1 MHRFKRVAIGL
12 ALFSLFGST
21 LLAQPAALAQTA
33 DKTTIRLGYV
43 PVLIYSP
50 LFVALE
56 KGYFAAE
63 NLDVQLTPL
72 QGGTDSVVQL
82 AAGNFDAA
90 VGGIGAGLLN
100 AANKGLDFRIVAPMH
115 SERPPVSTSLVISAA
130 RAGDIKTVA
139 DLKGKTVA
147 INATGAATEYWLAQA
162 LQEGGLTFADIKL
175 TTVAFK
181 DVPVALQSGAV
192 DAAML
197 GEPLTTLQVKS
208 GTVKILS
215 DDFIHGFVSTYLYM
229 GLPLL
234 KDHLPAA
241 QGFVRAYLK
250 ACRDLQGDALKDPAI
265 AAIIEKYTKV
275 PAATIETASHAYY
288 DPNGTIPVGDI
299 QTLQTYFLSRGEL
312 DYKTPLDLTRFID
325 TSLVTNAL
333 TTLGTVPVPTAAAT
347 MSAVTNATMAATASA
362 MMNATVA
369 PTMAATP

>member
-1 MHRFKRVAIGL
+1 MKIILKRIP
-12 ALFSLFGST
+12 
-21 LLAQPAALAQTA
+21 LLAIALLLAITVVGQRPGQSQAA
-33 DKTTIRLGYV
+33 DKATIRLGYV

-56 KGYFAAE
+56 KGYFAQE
-63 NLDVQLTPL
+63 SLDVQLTSL
-72 QGGTDSVVQL
+72 QGGSDSVVQL

-115 SERPPVSTSLVISAA
+115 SERPPLSTSLVVSAT
-130 RAGDIKTVA
+130 RAAEFKTVA

-162 LQEGGLTFADIKL
+162 LQEGGLTFADVKL

-181 DVPVALQSGAV
+181 DVPIALKTGAV

-208 GTVKILS
+208 GVVKILA

-241 QGFVRAYLK
+241 QGFVRAYLR
-250 ACRDLQGDALKDPAI
+250 ACRDLQGDALQDPAI

-275 PAATIETASHAYY
+275 PAATVETASHAFY
-288 DPNGTIPVGDI
+288 DPNGAIPLADI
-299 QTLQTYFLSRGEL
+299 QTLQTYFLSRSEL
-312 DYKTPLDLTRFID
+312 DYKTAVDLTPYVD
-325 TSLVTNAL
+325 TTLVTEAL
-333 TTLGTVPVPTAAAT
+333 KTLGVYAPPYAATIAAT
-347 MSAVTNATMAATASA
+347 MVATTA
-362 MMNATVA
+362 
-369 PTMAATP
+369 P

>member
-1 MHRFKRVAIGL
+1 VNHIAKRLTWL
-12 ALFSLFGST
+12 AVTLVLSLT
-21 LLAQPAALAQTA
+21 LVGFQPSQAQQAA
-33 DKTTIRLGYV
+33 KTTIRLGYV

-56 KGYFAAE
+56 KGYFAQE

-72 QGGTDSVVQL
+72 QGGSDSVVQL

-115 SERPPVSTSLVISAA
+115 SERPPLSTSLVISAT
-130 RAGDIKTVA
+130 RASEIKTIA

-162 LQEGGLTFADIKL
+162 LQEGGLTFSDVKL
-175 TTVAFK
+175 ATVAFK
-181 DVPVALQSGAV
+181 DVPVALQTGAV

-197 GEPLTTLQVKS
+197 GEPQTTLQVKS
-208 GTVKILS
+208 GVVKILA

-241 QGFVRAYLK
+241 QGFVRAYLR
-250 ACRDLQGDALKDPAI
+250 ACRDLQGDALHDPAI

-288 DPNGTIPVGDI
+288 DANGAIPVTDI

-312 DYKTPLDLTRFID
+312 DYKTAVDLTPYID
-325 TSLVTNAL
+325 TSLVTEAL
-333 TTLGTVPVPTAAAT
+333 KTLGIYAAPTESATMVAT
-347 MSAVTNATMAATASA
+347 MSATQTS
-362 MMNATVA
+362 
-369 PTMAATP
+369 

>member
-1 MHRFKRVAIGL
+1 MNRALKRLGGVAIAL
-12 ALFSLFGST
+12 ALALT
-21 LLAQPAALAQTA
+21 LAGQQTTHAQTA

-56 KGYFAAE
+56 KGYFAQE
-63 NLDVQLTPL
+63 NLDVQLTPV
-72 QGGTDSVVQL
+72 QGGSDSVVQL

-100 AANKGLDFRIVAPMH
+100 AANKGVDFRIVAPMH
-115 SERPPVSTSLVISAA
+115 SERPPLSTSLVISAT
-130 RAGDIKTVA
+130 RAGEIKTVA

-162 LQEGGLTFADIKL
+162 LLEGGLTFADVKL

-181 DVPVALQSGAV
+181 DVPVALQTGAV

-208 GTVKILS
+208 GVVKILA

-229 GLPLL
+229 GVPLI
-234 KDHLPAA
+234 KDHLAAA
-241 QGFVRAYLK
+241 QGFVRAYLR
-250 ACRDLQGDALKDPAI
+250 ACRDLQGDALHDPAI

-275 PAATIETASHAYY
+275 PAATVETASHAYY
-288 DPNGTIPVGDI
+288 DPNGVIPVADI

-312 DYKTPLDLTRFID
+312 DYKTPVDLTAYID
-325 TSLVTNAL
+325 TSLVTEAL
-333 TTLGTVPVPTAAAT
+333 KTLGTFAAPTPAAT
-347 MSAVTNATMAATASA
+347 VAATMAATV
-362 MMNATVA
+362 TK
-369 PTMAATP
+369 